1 MSALAVTRDI
11 GAVLGAGGIAALM
24 VPFPRVV
31 PTTRRLAGLVLTTIG
46 WLVLAASLTPSSE
59 VARLRHHAHTAVGVA
74 EVAVGLILA
83 IVLVFVL
90 LTIGTWAT
98 MRWPQA
104 WLIALTIALPIRI
117 PVPIGG
123 ASRDLLLP
131 LYLVG
136 ACGVLGFVWGRVRG
150 RFGPDAEPQ
159 TPLDIPIAAFICFT
173 VISMLWTIDTKDAA
187 IQIVFFYLPF
197 PLLMLTVVAWWSSI
211 ARALPLLAGVTI
223 AFATAIAA
231 LAIVQ
236 YETRWIFWNAKLQQ
250 DDIYS
255 QFFRVNGIFFDP
267 NIMGRYLAI
276 GILAALAWI
285 WLRPGK
291 RELVVGAAAIVVM
304 SGGILVSFS
313 RSSCLMLMVGIV
325 LLAWR
330 AFGPRRT
337 LAVGGI
343 AFVILAGGAIAS
355 SPNIRHALTST
366 HRLSAVSEG
375 RFSLMS
381 GGVDI
386 WRKEPVAG
394 SGVGSFQTRFTQT
407 ETAYQI
413 AHKKVSISHNT
424 PITVLA
430 ELGVIGAAFF
440 VWLCVA
446 AWRVIARSS
455 REVSGEGGW
464 IEWSLLAIITGIFVH
479 SQLYADL
486 FEDPM
491 LWTALGAALAIG
503 LLARRARLRTDAPA
517 SVAGTT

>member
-1 MSALAVTRDI
+1 VTRDI
-11 GAVLGAGGIAALM
+11 GAVLGAAGIAALL
-24 VPFPRVV
+24 VPLPRIA
-31 PTTRRLAGLVLTTIG
+31 PTTRRLTGLVLTTLG
-46 WLVLAASLTPSSE
+46 WLVLAASLAPSSE
-59 VARLRHHAHTAVGVA
+59 LARVRHHAHTAVGAA
-74 EVAVGLILA
+74 EIAVGAALVIILVLVLLA
-83 IVLVFVL
+83 I
-90 LTIGTWAT
+90 GAWAT
-98 MRWPQA
+98 LRWPQA

-131 LYLVG
+131 LYVVG
-136 ACGVLGFVWGRVRG
+136 ACGVLGFVWGRMRG

-159 TPLDIPIAAFICFT
+159 TALDIPIAAFICFT

-197 PLLMLTVVAWWSSI
+197 PLLMLIVVAWWSSI
-211 ARALPLLAGVTI
+211 PRALPILAGVTI

-231 LAIVQ
+231 LALVQ
-236 YETRWIFWNAKLQQ
+236 YDTHWIFWNAKLQQ

-267 NIMGRYLAI
+267 NIMGRYLAV

-285 WLRPGK
+285 WLRPGR
-291 RELVVGAAAIVVM
+291 RELVLGTAAIIVM

-313 RSSCLMLMVGIV
+313 RSSCLMLMVGVV

-330 AFGPRRT
+330 AFGARRT

-343 AFVILAGGAIAS
+343 AFVILAGGAVAS
-355 SPNIRHALTST
+355 SHNIRRALTST

-430 ELGVIGAAFF
+430 ELGVIGAALFI
-440 VWLCVA
+440 WLCVA
-446 AWRVIARSS
+446 VWWVIARSS
-455 REVSGEGGW
+455 RRVSGAGGW

-486 FEDPM
+486 FEDPL
-491 LWTALGAALAIG
+491 LWAALGAALAIG
-503 LLARRARLRTDAPA
+503 LLARRRGSTADIAA
-517 SVAGTT
+517 SAAAK

>member
-1 MSALAVTRDI
+1 VSAVNVSRDI
-11 GAVLGAGGIAALM
+11 GAVLGAAGIAALF
-24 VPFPRVV
+24 VPIPQVA
-31 PTTRRLAGLVLTTIG
+31 PTARRATGLALTIAG
-46 WLVLAASLTPSSE
+46 WLVLAASLAPSSS
-59 VARLRHHAHTAVGVA
+59 VSRLRHHAHTAVGAA
-74 EVAVGLILA
+74 EIAVGAILA
-83 IVLVFVL
+83 VVLVLVL
-90 LTIGTWAT
+90 LAIGTWAT
-98 MRWPQA
+98 MRWPRA
-104 WLIALTIALPIRI
+104 WLIALAIALPIRI

-131 LYLVG
+131 LYVVG
-136 ACGVLGFVWGRVRG
+136 VCGILGFVWGRLRG
-150 RFGPDAEPQ
+150 RFGADAEPR

-173 VISMLWTIDTKDAA
+173 VLSMLWTIDTKDAA

-197 PLLMLTVVAWWSSI
+197 PLLMLTVVAWWPSI
-211 ARALPLLAGVTI
+211 PRALPQLAGVTI

-231 LAIVQ
+231 LALVQ
-236 YETRWIFWNAKLQQ
+236 YEVHWIFWNAKLQQ

-255 QFFRVNGIFFDP
+255 QFYRVNGIFFDP

-276 GILAALAWI
+276 GILAALAWM

-291 RELVVGAAAIVVM
+291 RELIVGTLAIVVM
-304 SGGILVSFS
+304 SGGLLVSFS

-330 AFGPRRT
+330 AFGARRT

-355 SPNIRHALTST
+355 SHNIRNALTST

-381 GGVDI
+381 GGVNI

-407 ETAYQI
+407 ETPYQI

-430 ELGVIGAAFF
+430 ELGVIGAVLF

-446 AWRVIARSS
+446 VWWVIARFS
-455 REVSGEGGW
+455 RALTGADGW
-464 IEWSLLAIITGIFVH
+464 IEWSLLAVITGIFVH

-491 LWTALGAALAIG
+491 LWTALGAAIAIG
-503 LLARRARLRTDAPA
+503 ILGRTVRRAADTVP
-517 SVAGTT
+517 VAAVK

>member
-1 MSALAVTRDI
+1 VSALHLTRDV
-11 GAVLGAGGIAALM
+11 GAVLGAAGIAALM
-24 VPFPRVV
+24 APVPRIL
-31 PTTRRLAGLVLTTIG
+31 PTTRRLVGLVLITVG
-46 WLVLAASLTPSSE
+46 WLVLAASLAPSSS
-59 VARLRHHAHTAVGVA
+59 VSRLRHHAHTAVGAA
-74 EVAVGLILA
+74 EVAVGGILV
-83 IVLVFVL
+83 IVLVLVL
-90 LTIGTWAT
+90 LIIGTWAT
-98 MRWPQA
+98 MRWPRA
-104 WLIALTIALPIRI
+104 WLAALAISLPVRI

-123 ASRDLLLP
+123 AARDLLLP
-131 LYLVG
+131 LYIVG

-150 RFGPDAEPQ
+150 RFGPDAEPR
-159 TPLDIPIAAFICFT
+159 TALDIPIAAFICFT

-197 PLLMLTVVAWWSSI
+197 PLLMLAVVAWWPSI
-211 ARALPLLAGVTI
+211 RRALPILAGVTI
-223 AFATAIAA
+223 VFATAIAVLA
-231 LAIVQ
+231 LVQ

-276 GILAALAWI
+276 GILATLAWI
-285 WLRPGK
+285 WLRPGR
-291 RELVVGAAAIVVM
+291 RELIVGAAAIVVM
-304 SGGILVSFS
+304 SGGVLVSFS

-330 AFGPRRT
+330 GFGPRRT

-355 SPNIRHALTST
+355 SHNIRHALTST
-366 HRLSAVSEG
+366 HRLSTVSEG

-381 GGVDI
+381 GGIDI
-386 WRKEPVAG
+386 WRKEPVGG

-413 AHKKVSISHNT
+413 SHKKVSISHNT

-430 ELGVIGAAFF
+430 ELGVIGAALFI
-440 VWLCVA
+440 WLCVA
-446 AWRVIARSS
+446 VWRVIARLS
-455 REVSGEGGW
+455 RQVGGADAW

-491 LWTALGAALAIG
+491 LWTALAAALAIG
-503 LLARRARLRTDAPA
+503 LVSRRAHSAADTPVSVDRTD
-517 SVAGTT
+517 

>member
-1 MSALAVTRDI
+1 MSALSVARDV
-11 GAVLGAGGIAALM
+11 GALLGAAGIAALL
-24 VPFPRVV
+24 VPIPRIA
-31 PTTRRLAGLVLTTIG
+31 PTPRRAAGLVLSTVG
-46 WLVLAASLTPSSE
+46 WLVLAATLAPSSS
-59 VARLRHHAHTAVGVA
+59 VTRLRHHTHTAVGAA
-74 EVAVGLILA
+74 ELVVGAILV
-83 IVLVFVL
+83 IVLVVVL
-90 LTIGTWAT
+90 LAIGTWAT
-98 MRWPQA
+98 MRWPRA
-104 WLIALTIALPIRI
+104 WLVALTISLPIRI

-123 ASRDLLLP
+123 ASRDLLIP
-131 LYLVG
+131 LYVVG
-136 ACGVLGFVWGRVRG
+136 ACGVLGFAWGRLRG
-150 RFGPDAEPQ
+150 RFSADDEPH
-159 TPLDIPIAAFICFT
+159 TALDIPIAAFICFT

-197 PLLMLTVVAWWSSI
+197 PLLLLTVVAWWPSI
-211 ARALPLLAGVTI
+211 RQPLPILAGVTI

-236 YETRWIFWNAKLQQ
+236 YETHWIFWNAKLQQ

-267 NIMGRYLAI
+267 NIMGRYLAV

-285 WLRPGK
+285 WLRPGR
-291 RELVVGAAAIVVM
+291 RELILGTAAIVVM
-304 SGGILVSFS
+304 SGGVLVSFS

-330 AFGPRRT
+330 AFGARRT

-343 AFVILAGGAIAS
+343 AFVILAGGAIATS
-355 SPNIRHALTST
+355 HNIRHALTSS

-381 GGVDI
+381 GGVKI

-394 SGVGSFQTRFTQT
+394 SGVGSFQTRFTET

-413 AHKKVSISHNT
+413 AHKQVSISHNT

-430 ELGVIGAAFF
+430 ELGVIGAALFI
-440 VWLCVA
+440 WLCVA

-455 REVSGEGGW
+455 RVIPGADGW
-464 IEWSLLAIITGIFVH
+464 VEWSLLAVIAGIFVH

-503 LLARRARLRTDAPA
+503 IIARRTATSTGGRPA
-517 SVAGTT
+517 ADPE

>member
-1 MSALAVTRDI
+1 MTA
-11 GAVLGAGGIAALM
+11 
-24 VPFPRVV
+24 
-31 PTTRRLAGLVLTTIG
+31 IG

-59 VARLRHHAHTAVGVA
+59 LTRLRHHAHSAVGIA
-74 EVAVGLILA
+74 EIVVGGVLVVVLVAVLLA
-83 IVLVFVL
+83 
-90 LTIGTWAT
+90 IGTWAT
-98 MRWPQA
+98 LRWPRV
-104 WLIALTIALPIRI
+104 WLIALAIALPIRI

-123 ASRDLLLP
+123 ASRDLLIP
-131 LYLVG
+131 LYAVG
-136 ACGVLGFVWGRVRG
+136 ACGVLAFAWGRLRG
-150 RFGPDAEPQ
+150 RFGPETEPN

-173 VISMLWTIDTKDAA
+173 VLSMLWTIDTKDAA

-197 PLLMLTVVAWWSSI
+197 PVLMLTVVALWSSI
-211 ARALPLLAGVTI
+211 PQALPILAGVTI

-231 LAIVQ
+231 LALVQ
-236 YETRWIFWNAKLQQ
+236 YEAQWIFWNAKLQQ

-276 GILAALAWI
+276 GILGALAWM

-291 RELVVGAAAIVVM
+291 RELILGTIAIVVM

-330 AFGPRRT
+330 AVGARRT

-355 SPNIRHALTST
+355 SHNIRHALTST
-366 HRLSAVSEG
+366 HRLSTVSEG

-394 SGVGSFQTRFTQT
+394 SGVGSFQTRFTET

-430 ELGVIGAAFF
+430 ELGVIGAALFI
-440 VWLCVA
+440 WLCIAV
-446 AWRVIARSS
+446 WWVIARYS
-455 REVSGEGGW
+455 RAIPGAGGW
-464 IEWSLLAIITGIFVH
+464 IEWSLLAVITGIFVH

-491 LWTALGAALAIG
+491 LWTALGAAVAVALQSRRTRAAANDAISTVG
-503 LLARRARLRTDAPA
+503 AM
-517 SVAGTT
+517 